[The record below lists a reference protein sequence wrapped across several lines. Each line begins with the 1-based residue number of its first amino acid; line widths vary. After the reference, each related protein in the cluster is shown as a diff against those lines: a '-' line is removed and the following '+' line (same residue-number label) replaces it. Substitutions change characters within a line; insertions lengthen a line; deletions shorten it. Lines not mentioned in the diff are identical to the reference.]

1 MDFKIKNK
9 KVYLLSG
16 IALILILMVVVAF
29 ALLAGGKSHD
39 RMDEAAMQQEQQI
52 LYYTCGMHPS
62 VRVSP
67 QEYKK
72 GSVNCPICNMKL
84 VPVYKEE
91 GVSSK
96 EEREILF
103 YRNPMNPS
111 ITSKVP
117 AKDEM
122 GMDYIPVYKESES
135 AAGQTVTGRVRIT
148 GEQLELAGIQTEP
161 LRKLSLYKQIR
172 TVGTVAYDPHLVVA
186 EEEYIA
192 SLRALDKIQESPI
205 LEIRERAENLVTAS
219 KRKLN
224 LLGLSDE
231 QILELKNSRAPHS
244 NLILPEEK
252 MWVYADVYEYELS
265 WLKPGAQVLVTT
277 ASLPGEEFTGNIAS
291 LNPVLNP
298 KTRTLTFRVEIEN
311 PELKLK
317 PQMYVDVVIKS
328 VYLNPAGESM
338 VLAVPKNAVLDTG
351 LRRIVWVE
359 KRKGEF
365 EGREVVLGP
374 EASALVSGKEANFF
388 PVLKG
393 LSEGE
398 FVVTKANF
406 LIDSQSQITG
416 VAASAYGGAL
426 APEEKSAGEQN
437 APASHQH

>member
-72 GSVNCPICNMKL
+72 GNVNCPICNMKL

-91 GVSSK
+91 GSGHK
-96 EEREILF
+96 EE
-103 YRNPMNPS
+103 
-111 ITSKVP
+111 T
-117 AKDEM
+117 
-122 GMDYIPVYKESES
+122 
-135 AAGQTVTGRVRIT
+135 AASQTVTGRVRIK

>member
-72 GSVNCPICNMKL
+72 GNVNCPICNMKL

-91 GVSSK
+91 GSGHK
-96 EEREILF
+96 EE
-103 YRNPMNPS
+103 
-111 ITSKVP
+111 T
-117 AKDEM
+117 
-122 GMDYIPVYKESES
+122 
-135 AAGQTVTGRVRIT
+135 AASQTVTGRVRIT

-172 TVGTVAYDPHLVVA
+172 TVGTYDPHLVVA

>member
-1 MDFKIKNK
+1 
-9 KVYLLSG
+9 
-16 IALILILMVVVAF
+16 MVVVAF

-103 YRNPMNPS
+103 YR
-111 ITSKVP
+111 K
-117 AKDEM
+117 
-122 GMDYIPVYKESES
+122 
-135 AAGQTVTGRVRIT
+135 